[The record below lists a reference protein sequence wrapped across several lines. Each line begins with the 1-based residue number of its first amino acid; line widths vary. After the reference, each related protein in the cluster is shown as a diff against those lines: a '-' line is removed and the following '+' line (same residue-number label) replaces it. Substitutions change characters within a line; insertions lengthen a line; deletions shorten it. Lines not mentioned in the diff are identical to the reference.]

1 MKLPRLARRL
11 FMKDRSWS
19 GWFVIA
25 LKLIIFGMSIALG
38 LLIYRSIVTYPVYL
52 DVFRELMS
60 LLKRKEYE
68 PTLWPFYALLLLP
81 ILGRHLKWLILP
93 TLIAGLSVGTL
104 KTRSAGFHPSH
115 LIKLHNS
122 FSLAELAQEEEMP
135 YFRVCLLP
143 LMVLRP
149 YLKGAT
155 LTISPSTS
163 LGLDDFLL
171 HSVALVRDVITEQ
184 FNSQLTADQ
193 AERILRRPN
202 FRKILY
208 NACPPEQT
216 RFVTVGPN
224 PAKHYRVYTY
234 QQDLVLVEEG
244 YVIE

>member
-1 MKLPRLARRL
+1 M
-11 FMKDRSWS
+11 
-19 GWFVIA
+19 
-25 LKLIIFGMSIALG
+25 IFGMSIALG
-38 LLIYRSIVTYPVYL
+38 ILIYRSTVSYQVYH

-60 LLKRKEYE
+60 LLKKRDYK
-68 PTLWPFYALLLLP
+68 PALWPLYGALLLP
-81 ILGRHLKWLILP
+81 ILGRHVKWLIMP
-93 TLIAGLSVGTL
+93 TLLAGLSVGTL
-104 KTRSAGFHPSH
+104 KDRSAGFHPSH

-122 FSLAELAQEEEMP
+122 FSLAELAQQEEMP
-135 YFRVCLLP
+135 HFKVCLSP

-163 LGLDDFLL
+163 LGFDDFLL
-171 HSVALVRDVITEQ
+171 HSVALVKGVTTEP

-193 AERILRRPN
+193 AERILKRPN
-202 FRKILY
+202 FHKILY

-216 RFVTVGPN
+216 RFVIVGPN
-224 PAKHYRVYTY
+224 PAKRYRVYTY

>member
-1 MKLPRLARRL
+1 MGWA
-11 FMKDRSWS
+11 
-19 GWFVIA
+19 GWFELV
-25 LKLIIFGMSIALG
+25 LKLIIFGMGVALG
-38 LLIYRSIVTYPVYL
+38 LLIYRSILSYPVYHS
-52 DVFRELMS
+52 VFQELHS
-60 LLKRKEYE
+60 LLKRREYE
-68 PTLWPFYALLLLP
+68 PTLWPLYCLLLLP
-81 ILGRHLKWLILP
+81 ILGRHLRWFILP
-93 TLIAGLSVGTL
+93 VLIAGLSVGTL

-135 YFRVCLLP
+135 YFRVCLSP

-155 LTISPSTS
+155 LTISPGTS
-163 LGLDDFLL
+163 LGFDDYLL
-171 HSVALVRDVITEQ
+171 HSVALIKGVTTEQ

-193 AERILRRPN
+193 SERILKRPN